1 MHFLEYH
8 EDVLVVRTAVA
19 DKNLVFASPVI
30 KDHLFLFIDQLK
42 KVMRQNFH
50 RKQLSF
56 RPFVVS
62 LIDSR
67 SVEVEN
73 LFFNRFALASLRCAD
88 V

>member
-1 MHFLEYH
+1 
-8 EDVLVVRTAVA
+8 
-19 DKNLVFASPVI
+19 
-30 KDHLFLFIDQLK
+30 
-42 KVMRQNFH
+42 MRQTFH
-50 RKQLSF
+50 IKQLSF

-62 LIDSR
+62 LIDSG